1 MKWFKFNWIWGVG
14 IGAVV
19 LILLL
24 LDFNPLALKR
34 VSKWFSNHAS
44 SYPGVEKV
52 TAAELSG
59 RLDKALL
66 YANEIG
72 ERLKDYRAQFDCE
85 NGLLLDQLFF
95 GGELSNHYLRP
106 TWFELKRDLPE
117 LVKKHEALISLLQK
131 ARSSVSRAENIEQW
145 QDLPEDAEQASK
157 DLDTAIRDRNRR
169 VAQFGVL
176 ANQIRLQMAIQQ
188 RRNKR

>member
-1 MKWFKFNWIWGVG
+1 
-14 IGAVV
+14 VV

-44 SYPGVEKV
+44 SYPGREKV

-66 YANEIG
+66 VANEIG

-85 NGLLLDQLFF
+85 SGLLLDQLFF

-117 LVKKHEALISLLQK
+117 LVKKHEALITLLQK
-131 ARSSVSRAENIEQW
+131 ARSSVSRGENIEQW
-145 QDLPEDAEQASK
+145 QDLPEEAEQASK
-157 DLDTAIRDRNRR
+157 DLDGAIRDRNRR